1 MQREESR
8 GTRARCAARRT
19 ALTRNVNAGR
29 AAKRT
34 PAVLVLL
41 AAAALGPQ
49 AQAEPP
55 PDRQWKLVFSDEFE
69 GQTIDPSKWG
79 TSRHFGWALNGIK
92 TERTP
97 TNSFL
102 DGQGHFVNVLS
113 RDEAGVL
120 RYHHGIDT
128 KGKFHFV
135 YGYAEARVQ
144 FSREPGWWSAFWL
157 WGVEKG
163 VNPFLYGQEI
173 DIYEDFFK
181 PKRRNDIQH
190 AVHFD
195 TELDVAE
202 ESARNVGAAQMIHA
216 ARMGRVSKGCLGGG
230 AQLADYGGWHTVAVL
245 WTPLEYIWYVD
256 GKETARLDY
265 KKVPV
270 TTQPQYVL
278 LSGIFRAPAA
288 KDDPKKLF
296 YGDIREAKLPDQFM
310 VDYVRVYQ
318 EEPGSRKSPTVTL
331 RRQDG
336 TGDVRPDGSAS
347 FEATASEAGGKSA
360 TILLFSNG
368 RLRAETAK
376 ASDVF
381 TLAGDRFFSG
391 ENVLIAMARTADG
404 AVGISEP
411 LTVRVRGAQEGKGKP
426 YLGKPQVI
434 PGKII
439 PGHYDEGGQGVAYS
453 SFFGANTFGK
463 APWNKDFRATE
474 GINAPDA
481 NGIAAGHTGLW
492 VSYSVRVQ
500 QTGDYKVAP
509 SICRQDIHAS
519 HLDSKSLIALEL
531 DDKPLAEFA
540 FSSRLATGPLYW
552 ANYKELPAQT
562 VRLIEGEHVLRV
574 RFDVRSPFNFG
585 GLSFAP
591 VAEAPR
597 AAEHE

>member
-1 MQREESR
+1 MK
-8 GTRARCAARRT
+8 
-19 ALTRNVNAGR
+19 LT
-29 AAKRT
+29 T
-34 PAVLVLL
+34 LL
-41 AAAALGPQ
+41 ALFTAMLLSIPVSAA
-49 AQAEPP
+49 PP
-55 PDRQWKLVFSDEFE
+55 PDRPWKLVFSDEFE
-69 GQTIDPSKWG
+69 GQTLDLSKWNISHHG
-79 TSRHFGWALNGIK
+79 QWTLKDVK
-92 TERTP
+92 TESTP
-97 TNSFL
+97 TNSFI
-102 DGQGHFVNVLS
+102 DEQGHFVNVLS
-113 RDEAGVL
+113 RDEEGVL

-128 KGKFHFV
+128 KGKFDFT

-144 FSREPGWWSAFWL
+144 FSRQPGWWSAFWL

-163 VNPFLYGQEI
+163 VNPFLHGQEI

-181 PKRRNDIQH
+181 PKRRNDVQH

-216 ARMGRVSKGCLGGG
+216 TRMGRVSKGCLGGG
-230 AQLADYGGWHTVAVL
+230 VQMADYGGWHTVAVE
-245 WTPLEYIWYVD
+245 WTPLEYVWYVD

-265 KKVPV
+265 TQVPV
-270 TTQPQYVL
+270 TTQPQCVL
-278 LSGIFRAPAA
+278 LSGCFRVPREG
-288 KDDPKKLF
+288 DDPQKLF

-318 EEPGSRKSPTVTL
+318 EDPGSRKSPTVTL

-347 FEATASEAGGKSA
+347 FEATASEAGGKIA

-368 RLRAETAK
+368 RLRAEAAK
-376 ASDVF
+376 ASEVF

-391 ENVLIAMARTADG
+391 ENVLIAMAKTTGG

-411 LTVRVRGAQEGKGKP
+411 LTVRVRGDQEGKGKP

-474 GINAPDA
+474 GINTPDA

-492 VSYSVRVQ
+492 VSYTVRVQ

-509 SICRQDIHAS
+509 SICRQDSQAS
-519 HLDSKSLIALEL
+519 HLDSKNLIALEL

-562 VRLIEGEHVLRV
+562 VRLTEGEHVLRV
-574 RFDVRSPFNFG
+574 RFDVRAPFNFG
-585 GLSFAP
+585 GLKFEP
-591 VAEAPR
+591 
-597 AAEHE
+597 AATGTKDAQPQ